1 MSGGLTG
8 AEGTAY
14 ANFQHDWVEKMTEGT
29 WTYYAEARRRGLC
42 TVDMTQEELHVVLS
56 AFWTT
61 IYEPFIHAFAWPE
74 IQRHCTL
81 VCRLFDWYAALG
93 FPKG

>member
-1 MSGGLTG
+1 MWSCPPSGPPLR
-8 AEGTAY
+8 A
-14 ANFQHDWVEKMTEGT
+14 
-29 WTYYAEARRRGLC
+29 
-42 TVDMTQEELHVVLS
+42 
-56 AFWTT
+56 
-61 IYEPFIHAFAWPE
+61 FIHDFTWPE

>member
-1 MSGGLTG
+1 MCIRDS
-8 AEGTAY
+8 
-14 ANFQHDWVEKMTEGT
+14 
-29 WTYYAEARRRGLC
+29 LC
-42 TVDMTQEELHVVLS
+42 TVDMKREELHVVLS

>member
-1 MSGGLTG
+1 
-8 AEGTAY
+8 
-14 ANFQHDWVEKMTEGT
+14 MTEGT

-42 TVDMTQEELHVVLS
+42 MVDMTQEELHVVLS

-61 IYEPFIHAFAWPE
+61 IYEPFIHGFAWPE

>member
-1 MSGGLTG
+1 
-8 AEGTAY
+8 
-14 ANFQHDWVEKMTEGT
+14 
-29 WTYYAEARRRGLC
+29 
-42 TVDMTQEELHVVLS
+42 MTQEELHVVLS

-61 IYEPFIHAFAWPE
+61 IYEPFIHGFAWPE